1 MIKFNLFFFRN
12 DTTLE
17 DVLSVVKK
25 IQAEFPDANISVRFG
40 GAQFLEF
47 PDK

>member
-25 IQAEFPDANISVRFG
+25 IQAEFPDANISVRMG
-40 GAQFLEF
+40 TQIPEIL
-47 PDK
+47 DT